1 MRGQRIKTTSP
12 RKRRGVLQRGRVMGL
27 ILDFNEHASKAFG
40 KTSRG
45 SASGSAEIV
54 IFPGVRYERWEGDQ
68 EGEDESTTLHRD
80 RIELPD

>member
-1 MRGQRIKTTSP
+1 
-12 RKRRGVLQRGRVMGL
+12 MGL

-45 SASGSAEIV
+45 GASGSAEIV
-54 IFPGVRYERWEGDQ
+54 IFPGVRYERWEGAADGEE
-68 EGEDESTTLHRD
+68 EGAIRHRD